1 MERSPCLVEDTV
13 TLMLNMPLL
22 CSDLREAVTRLR
34 SAEVN
39 AVSGVLKLY
48 FRELPEPLIPTEMF
62 QRLARTLGKMKQAKT
77 GFIFL
82 RSKQLLTLG
91 FTFFQVENYCLT
103 IFP

>member
-1 MERSPCLVEDTV
+1 
-13 TLMLNMPLL
+13 MLNMPLL

-62 QRLARTLGKMKQAKT
+62 QRLARTLGKTKQCKT
-77 GFIFL
+77 GQNRLYFVKIEAITYL
-82 RSKQLLTLG
+82 RFYLFSS
-91 FTFFQVENYCLT
+91 
-103 IFP
+103 